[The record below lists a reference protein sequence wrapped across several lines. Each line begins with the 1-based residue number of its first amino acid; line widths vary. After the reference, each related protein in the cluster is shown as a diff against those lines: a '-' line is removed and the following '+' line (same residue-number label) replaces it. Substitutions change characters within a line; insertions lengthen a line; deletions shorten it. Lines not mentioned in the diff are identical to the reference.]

1 MFVNYFDD
9 DGRSSPLNLAAGRFL
24 LGFWLV
30 WKTVWYDWAGVL
42 DVPFRAMANPRYE
55 WAIPTATPWLLTV
68 EKWLLVGLVLLVV
81 VGYRLRATGVAS
93 SFLLAHLATVRST
106 LVNTGEVDS
115 LFIGSALLL
124 FFALYPDDD
133 ALSVDGLRAVRTRSL
148 DSLVDFLQS
157 EDDRRYRMP
166 ALKYALLTLALLF
179 FSTGASKV
187 VDGGGLGFVAPDN
200 LARLVLVR
208 SYVYPWHD
216 AQLAVVEYPLLGV
229 LGGVGTLVLELGFL
243 AAILAGLSVT
253 PFVLGLVAFTL
264 SNVVL
269 LGIFFVDNLFF
280 LALFAAF
287 DRAYARLAV
296 DRDLDLVFDEHCLF
310 CARSLYPVKLL
321 DVTDSVTFY
330 TQYDAPDEYA
340 ARPGV
345 DFERA
350 MFVFDGDDTYE
361 GYDAFRELLGQN
373 RLFHPLAWLMARRP
387 VRSVGRRVY
396 RYVADNRSRHFAC
409 RPAHL
414 D

>member
-1 MFVNYFDD
+1 MFVNYFGDD
-9 DGRSSPLNLAAGRFL
+9 SRPSPINLALGRAV
-24 LGFWLV
+24 LGCWLV
-30 WKTVWYDWAGVL
+30 WKTVYYDWSL
-42 DVPFRAMANPRYE
+42 MLSEPYRAMAYSGYDVL
-55 WAIPTATPWLLTV
+55 IPLSAPWILTV
-68 EKWLLVGLVLLVV
+68 EKWLLVAVVSLFV
-81 VGYRLRATGVAS
+81 VGYRLRLTAFTSAILV
-93 SFLLAHLATVRST
+93 AHLATIRKT
-106 LVNTGEVDS
+106 LVSSGEVS
-115 LFIGSALLL
+115 ALFIGSIFLL

-133 ALSVDGLRAVRTRSL
+133 VLSLDGLRRVRSKSL
-148 DSLVDFLQS
+148 GWLVSRLKSD
-157 EDDRRYRMP
+157 EDHSYRMP
-166 ALKYALLTLALLF
+166 SMTYSLLTLAILF

-187 VDGGGLGFVAPDN
+187 VDGGGLGFVVPDN
-200 LARLVLVR
+200 LSRLVLLR
-208 SYVYPWHD
+208 SYVYPWSD
-216 AQLAVVEYPLLGV
+216 LGLVVVEYPFLGV
-229 LGGVGTLVLELGFL
+229 LGGVGTLVLEFGFL
-243 AAILAGLSVT
+243 VAVLAGVT
-253 PFVLGLVAFTL
+253 ITPLVLGLTLFTI
-264 SNVVL
+264 SNVVI

-280 LALFAAF
+280 LALFAAY
-287 DRAYARLAV
+287 DRVYARLAV

-350 MFVFDGDDTYE
+350 MFVFDGADTYE